1 VAVRHAPDMGASIA
15 PVVVV
20 DTEDLAARF
29 LKPTTAA
36 GMTVRAGM
44 NVHIRRR
51 VDRAMAF

>member
-1 VAVRHAPDMGASIA
+1 MAVRYAPDMGASIA

-44 NVHIRRR
+44 KVHIRRTG
-51 VDRAMAF
+51 